1 MRGDNTVQCM
11 DSQNR
16 YTTRVGEDEMIE
28 ITKCIKNDGCILV
41 NIDGHISL
49 MSEEDQKYFIDWI
62 KKEKP

>member
-1 MRGDNTVQCM
+1 
-11 DSQNR
+11 
-16 YTTRVGEDEMIE
+16 VGEDEMIE

-62 KKEKP
+62 KKEKPEMMWNG